1 VCQGQGVSV
10 NQDGLRSYPAN
21 SAGCSLIIWGV

>member
-1 VCQGQGVSV
+1 VSV